1 MALHG
6 ISPQLRRNSSQEE
19 ERVNGWLGAPEEMDV
34 ERREEVE
41 EEGGELVQA
50 VEDQAVLPHH
60 DCGHQSPHT
69 QNIVGLGGVYWYKLR
84 CDGTF
89 VSWYCM

>member
-41 EEGGELVQA
+41 EERGELVQT
-50 VEDQAVLPHH
+50 VEDL
-60 DCGHQSPHT
+60 
-69 QNIVGLGGVYWYKLR
+69 K
-84 CDGTF
+84 
-89 VSWYCM
+89 